1 MATTSPGDVIGGKD
15 EKAPPLLAVEGGG
28 AGECTDTST
37 IHSDDRNGGGTLQ
50 MDDLGRVVREGSSR
64 GKASL
69 PPSTTGGRSDGPLVF
84 FRNAFRAVY
93 DHEWQGRVRAH
104 CWRSLGGAS
113 SDPLFGPFQFSYLL
127 MALWSALLLVG
138 AVMASAHIALSGGI
152 VLLWFFT
159 PASILILSIQ
169 KRICWPYTCAVI
181 VSVEFVAVS
190 LGRGRISRD
199 TLAGFILIVVDL
211 ANIAL
216 GTLLLRPLVSS
227 SIHIVRTSP
236 FVRYLVAYVLIVTP
250 VFSLINGGI
259 IVLLPSNNIN
269 WLGGR
274 QLIVAWLL
282 GDFFATY
289 FTVYAV
295 LVFRHTIAQATHD
308 TYRARD
314 LCTYLQQRVRAG
326 GIWLKLRLVEY
337 AGMLILTYIVAQ
349 DVATSSNSIREYD
362 LGPRMASRLMFP
374 LLGLVTFRFGQFGS
388 CIALIV
394 ASAGIFTVTYGQLDR
409 GNRLRDIFYQID
421 LLLGPILVVFIT
433 WSMTFLAVALAEK
446 QDGLN
451 LLEQRWG
458 GREGGREGG
467 RGGEGG

>member
-1 MATTSPGDVIGGKD
+1 MVTISPGGVIEGDD
-15 EKAPPLLAVEGGG
+15 EKSPPPLLAVDGRASES
-28 AGECTDTST
+28 TDTSS
-37 IHSDDRNGGGTLQ
+37 IHSNGRDRGGSTQ
-50 MDDLGRVVREGSSR
+50 TDDLGRVVREGNGR
-64 GKASL
+64 EKASL
-69 PPSTTGGRSDGPLVF
+69 PPSTTDGQSNGLLVF
-84 FRNAFRAVY
+84 FQNAFREVY
-93 DHEWQGRVRAH
+93 DPEWRGRVRAH
-104 CWRSLGGAS
+104 CWRSLGGDS
-113 SDPLFGPFQFSYLL
+113 SDPLWGPFQYSYLL
-127 MALWSALLLVG
+127 MALWSAILLVG
-138 AVMASAHIALSGGI
+138 AVMASAHIVLSGGI

-169 KRICWPYTCAVI
+169 KRICWPYTCAVLM
-181 VSVEFVAVS
+181 SVEIVAVS
-190 LGRGRISRD
+190 LGHGRISRD
-199 TLAGFILIVVDL
+199 TLAGFVLIVVDL

-227 SIHIVRTSP
+227 SIYIVRTSP

-250 VFSLINGGI
+250 AFSLINGGI
-259 IVLLPSNNIN
+259 IVLLPSNSIN

-314 LCTYLQQRVRAG
+314 LCTYLQHRLRAG

-409 GNRLRDIFYQID
+409 GNRLTDIFYQID

-451 LLEQRWG
+451 LLEQR
-458 GREGGREGG
+458 
-467 RGGEGG
+467 